1 MVWDFPLIGVKT
13 RKVDWPSLKANYI
26 EWRAELYRATE
37 QLLTSSDQVEL
48 AKYNNL
54 GYFHHVNDAGVFEQ
68 MRESFE
74 REKKVPEE
82 WFSKGFFPGIWTAM
96 FDANN
101 TFSIAAL
108 PVCIVRFYFKEGFSI
123 YNKYNP
129 MHKEMWE
136 SWESKNSKDLW
147 KLLRNDKGD
156 SLEKRM
162 KSGGYP
168 HSKGFYEENRF
179 GSVIGYSDYISPV
192 IVLGSAVSKVEFFKI
207 HR

>member
-74 REKKVPEE
+74 REK
-82 WFSKGFFPGIWTAM
+82 
-96 FDANN
+96 
-101 TFSIAAL
+101 
-108 PVCIVRFYFKEGFSI
+108 
-123 YNKYNP
+123 
-129 MHKEMWE
+129 
-136 SWESKNSKDLW
+136 
-147 KLLRNDKGD
+147 
-156 SLEKRM
+156 
-162 KSGGYP
+162 
-168 HSKGFYEENRF
+168 
-179 GSVIGYSDYISPV
+179 
-192 IVLGSAVSKVEFFKI
+192 
-207 HR
+207 